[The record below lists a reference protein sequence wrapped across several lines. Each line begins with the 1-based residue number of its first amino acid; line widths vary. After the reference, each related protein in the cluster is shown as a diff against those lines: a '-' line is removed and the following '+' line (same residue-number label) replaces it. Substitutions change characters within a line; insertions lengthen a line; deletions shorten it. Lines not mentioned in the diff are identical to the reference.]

1 MGRRLPGQCLTFAWN
16 PKPRF
21 HTPHPI
27 LFPKAQSS
35 FQANLT
41 IHPFKSL
48 CVFPTKVQPGKQ
60 EKVLTTLQT
69 DTCQA
74 DKCHGLR
81 IKNTALGVWFKTVAW
96 AHDRS
101 SFPLEITF
109 THCCCQREVTTSNVR
124 GRGYSPGRA
133 ALPSRPRL
141 WTPSSQERQWTGVEV
156 LQLFCT

>member
-81 IKNTALGVWFKTVAW
+81 IKNTALGVWFKTWPEHMIGLLSLWRSLLHTAAAKEKSQPRTCGIEGTALGELPCPAGPDSGLR
-96 AHDRS
+96 AHRKDS
-101 SFPLEITF
+101 
-109 THCCCQREVTTSNVR
+109 
-124 GRGYSPGRA
+124 G
-133 ALPSRPRL
+133 
-141 WTPSSQERQWTGVEV
+141 QE
-156 LQLFCT
+156 